1 MGRFFVGCGL
11 VVELVVEGA
20 AFSEVKDEGFGR
32 ISRSTF
38 RCGFR
43 AEDAIFCCCCCCW
56 LWSGGAEGGWSM
68 VLAVTT
74 TWTESKENV
83 EMCQ

>member
-1 MGRFFVGCGL
+1 MGRFFVSCGL

-43 AEDAIFCCCCCCW
+43 AEDAIFCCCCCW

>member
-43 AEDAIFCCCCCCW
+43 AEDAIFCCCCCW